1 MSAAAD
7 VTRGNAMP
15 DRNRRLR
22 MLIEDMQQLT
32 ETIRFN
38 SQLTLP
44 QASGLARVLRY
55 GKKTVDLIVDHQTHC
70 IRETRLIEHFYW
82 PDI

>member
-1 MSAAAD
+1 
-7 VTRGNAMP
+7 
-15 DRNRRLR
+15 

-32 ETIRFN
+32 ETIRCN

-55 GKKTVDLIVDHQTHC
+55 GKKTVDLIVDHQTR